1 MAVFCNEV
9 NHTLGQTI
17 KGTEYSS
24 FLTSSNQEKIP
35 AWKPCSYTASTGI
48 KG

>member
-1 MAVFCNEV
+1 MPIFYNEV

-17 KGTEYSS
+17 KGTEYTS
-24 FLTSSNQEKIP
+24 FLTSPNQEKIP